1 MRIQPQSTVT
11 LYSGVDID
19 FTSGVEI
26 AFSSLAN
33 QNSYFAS
40 KLAFQEINCTVVK
53 KTGRLRLEAPGST
66 VKNCNYL
73 SFINPSFEN
82 KRIYAMILD
91 YNYINNECTEIS
103 YQIDFWQTW
112 MFDVNFEE
120 SGIVRQYLNETDY
133 TRAAANP
140 YDKRIYAFQTP
151 ENLPYNKALEKYN
164 YEFRL
169 SNGGNGKR
177 AMVAGDADVDG
188 CYPMVMTK
196 YETQSSAFDTLLGED
211 MCYLIMLAPIDF
223 SALGEDAR
231 TTYQGW
237 INSIGQVNGF
247 CIQSNKEFYSIGDP
261 YSGTGYNHNLWSS
274 FPHPYDVWLIPKH
287 AQINTNVDFINTF
300 IEQLTTWHATG
311 QIIAMYAVPKYV
323 APFFG
328 VTSVGDVDSAN
339 NKRYNFDNDD
349 TFVMNTAF
357 ARMNKV
363 NYSGYK
369 PHCQKLYLNP
379 YSYVRVETPD
389 GDIGEY
395 RYEDFANINGPSV
408 QVQEITFRVI
418 ATANGKPKVVLMPL
432 KYRDIKLLS
441 DQQTTITDEDG
452 HTYVYTPDTAGNY
465 NVDARIELNSFP
477 QVPFVLDAFLAHL
490 SASYMNEVAQNTSQ
504 AQIEREHNLAIA
516 DANVAYAGLESTAE
530 LGKDAVSSVGLA
542 AGGALAGFAVG
553 GPVGAVIGG
562 LIGGSMGG
570 MGTVSDMAKNTAVM
584 EQAHAM
590 RDATQAKID
599 MLSEA
604 SSFLSDPSK
613 DNPRFNDTKPAF
625 ANNIYVPGSMGDTS
639 YLKLS
644 SLTDFKVTQVTL
656 RDEILEKYDKYFKT
670 YGYNFG
676 ATVGI
681 PYVVKY
687 TQGSNS
693 NDELPH
699 WEQVNGKDSTYV
711 KTHDCHITHSML
723 PVSVAIEGM
732 FNCGVRMLKGET
744 L

>member
-40 KLAFQEINCTVVK
+40 KLAYQEINCTVVK
-53 KTGRLRLEAPGST
+53 KTGRLRLDAPGST

-112 MFDVNFEE
+112 MFDINFEE

-133 TRAAANP
+133 EKASTNP
-140 YDKRIYAFQTP
+140 YNKDIYAFQTP
-151 ENLPYNKALEKYN
+151 EALPSVKALEKYN
-164 YEFRL
+164 Y
-169 SNGGNGKR
+169 STTISGGSDSYMTTSGLNI
-177 AMVAGDADVDG
+177 DG
-188 CYPMVMTK
+188 CYPMIMK
-196 YETQSSAFDTLLGED
+196 NYASDTNAIKSLQGND
-211 MCYLIMLAPIDF
+211 MCFVVLIAPIDF
-223 SALGEDAR
+223 TAIGGNAGTDYAGWANSVKQGGGTFIGANKPNFTTNIGTSQNPVYKNHRFWSA
-231 TTYQGW
+231 
-237 INSIGQVNGF
+237 
-247 CIQSNKEFYSIGDP
+247 
-261 YSGTGYNHNLWSS
+261 
-274 FPHPYDVWLIPKH
+274 FPHPYDIWIIPKD
-287 AQINTNVDFINTF
+287 INDGQELYIDKLING
-300 IEQLTTWHATG
+300 LTTWNATG
-311 QIIAMYAVPKYV
+311 QIIGLYAIPKYLINYI
-323 APFFG
+323 G
-328 VTSVGDVDSAN
+328 VTNSGTADN
-339 NKRYNFDNDD
+339 PGTYNYNLDD
-349 TFVMNTAF
+349 TVEFLTSYKRMNTG
-357 ARMNKV
+357 
-363 NYSGYK
+363 NYQGYK
-369 PHCQKLYLNP
+369 PHCQKLYLSP
-379 YSYVRVETPD
+379 YSYLRVETPD
-389 GDIGEY
+389 GTIKEYQYENFKDI
-395 RYEDFANINGPSV
+395 NSV
-408 QVQEITFRVI
+408 NSTPGSIYIKLIVEILGR
-418 ATANGKPKVVLMPL
+418 PKSILMPL
-432 KYRDIKLLS
+432 KYKDVKELS
-441 DQQTTITDEDG
+441 SGTITEDEDLF
-452 HTYVYTPDTAGNY
+452 TPSIAGNF
-465 NVDARIELNSFP
+465 NVEERVEINNYP
-477 QVPFVLDAFLAHL
+477 QVPFTTDAFLAHL
-490 SASYMNEVAQNTSQ
+490 SATYMNEVAQNTSQ

-516 DANVAYAGLESTAE
+516 DANIANAGLESTAE
-530 LGKDAVSSVGLA
+530 LGKDAVSTVGMA
-542 AGGALAGFAVG
+542 AGGAVAGFAVG

-570 MGTVSDMAKNTAVM
+570 LGTVSDMAKNTAIM

-590 RDATQAKID
+590 QDATQAKID

-604 SSFLSDPSK
+604 SNFLSNPSK

-639 YLKLS
+639 YLKFNALN
-644 SLTDFKVTQVTL
+644 DFKITQVTL
-656 RDEILEKYDKYFKT
+656 RDAILEKYDKYFKT

-687 TQGSNS
+687 TQGANS
-693 NDELPH
+693 NDDIPH

-723 PVSVAIEGM
+723 PVAVAIEGM
-732 FNCGVRMLKGET
+732 FNCGVRMLKGES